1 MDHVRIFKELH
12 SLACLLE
19 DNGKFIESSQITNV
33 MTRIAQGTAPTGNP
47 TPGNAGAGNL
57 SKDELKK
64 RSIEYNK
71 KYFNEMLRLRELAQ
85 FLIKLNKNTEYTI
98 DSRGYVIKVNDK
110 TYQKPTIEELV
121 KDIASDLRITI
132 PVPALPTENKNV
144 DKIAENIDSAADW
157 PDPLNDASITQEI
170 NKEYMLGYNLL
181 AGTYY
186 ISKKSDPTDVIDKT
200 DINELKTVF
209 DELGKYYKNNQNKF
223 PDRIYKINKEQSFF
237 EDPNKIILDAFKE
250 NYRSEM
256 ISHIK
261 KFNNH
266 PNFKDIKRGFVQEFN
281 RRSPDAKIS
290 ENLFTQA

>member
-33 MTRIAQGTAPTGNP
+33 MTRIAQTAPTGNP
-47 TPGNAGAGNL
+47 TPGNAGTGNL

-71 KYFNEMLRLRELAQ
+71 KFYNEMLRLRELSQ
-85 FLIKLNKNTEYTI
+85 FFIKLNKNTEYTI

-121 KDIASDLRITI
+121 KDIANDLKISI
-132 PVPALPTENKNV
+132 PVPVLPTENKNV

-200 DINELKTVF
+200 DINELKIVF

-237 EDPNKIILDAFKE
+237 EDPNKIILDALKE
-250 NYRSEM
+250 NFDTDMVSY
-256 ISHIK
+256 IK

-266 PNFKDIKRGFVQEFN
+266 PNYKDIKRGFVQEYN
-281 RRSPDAKIS
+281 RRRPDDKIS
-290 ENLFTQA
+290 ENLFT